1 MTRFEKLV
9 SMKMNDLLNVA
20 EKLGVKINKKG
31 SKAAAVEKILA
42 AEAAAAAPIEEPEV
56 IEIDADEEAKALTEE
71 TFGENAPAP
80 APIEEPQES
89 TEEPAP
95 APAARVTKK
104 PNLKIRELTFE
115 GRTQTIKEW
124 AEELEM
130 PWPTLYD
137 RVNRNGW
144 SVEEAL
150 TTPLGQRRK
159 K

>member
-9 SMKMNDLLNVA
+9 SMKMNDLINVA
-20 EKLGVKINKKG
+20 EKLGIKINKKG

-42 AEAAAAAPIEEPEV
+42 AEAAAAAPTEEHEV
-56 IEIDADEEAKALTEE
+56 IEIDADEEANALTEE
-71 TFGENAPAP
+71 TFGEDASTPAP
-80 APIEEPQES
+80 EEPQES

-95 APAARVTKK
+95 APAARITKK

-130 PWPTLYD
+130 LWPTLYD